1 MSHLIYF
8 PYGIKNAFMLKE
20 YIHYFPITENEQE
33 AKVFNGT
40 VVVILND
47 YTYNETQHSELIK
60 YRLSNNL
67 RTKLI
72 IDRTDEILTSDKL
85 DEFVPIFK
93 LCDPEN
99 VLLINLRIANF
110 KNTLCDFIVPY
121 NNLIVDGY
129 ELHAAKFILDN
140 KIYVDSTPVK
150 ERPLCL
156 NVLLSKLK
164 SRTVRFVT
172 AYRLY
177 HAGLLENAV
186 ASLLVTPEHTE
197 YLKEAFPEYYS
208 EGFFDCIAKKRGPID
223 GAAVFTTED
232 DGTMSCGTAYPFS
245 HEIFKNSS
253 VSYIS
258 ETYDIYHPSDY
269 EGPVNQPILITEKT
283 WRPIMSKHPFII
295 QAIPGTLDELKKL
308 GYQSF
313 SSIID
318 ESYNSYIKHNWSH
331 IDDTIIAAKELL
343 SKIPTHSEQIQE
355 IVDFNYNHFLT
366 RAKRQIVQIESY
378 LYDFIVK

>member
-1 MSHLIYF
+1 MNYLIF
-8 PYGIKNAFMLKE
+8 SPPGITNALLLTQ
-20 YIHYFPITENEQE
+20 YIQHFSITDNAEK
-33 AKVFNGT
+33 AKLFSGT
-40 VVVILND
+40 VVIVLND
-47 YTYNETQHSELIK
+47 YTYKQSNHTELIK
-60 YRLSNNL
+60 YRISNNL

-72 IDRTDEILTSDKL
+72 IDRTDEILTSEQYA
-85 DEFVPIFK
+85 EFVPIFD
-93 LCDPEN
+93 LCDREN
-99 VLLINLRIANF
+99 VLLINLKIANY
-110 KNTLCDFIVPY
+110 KNTHCDFYVPY
-121 NNLIVDGY
+121 NNLTVNAY
-129 ELHAAKFILDN
+129 ELHAARHILD
-140 KIYVDSTPVK
+140 KKLYVDSTPVSK
-150 ERPLCL
+150 RPICL

-164 SRTVRFVT
+164 SRKVRFII
-172 AYRLY
+172 AHRLY

-258 ETYDIYHPSDY
+258 ETYDVYEPSDY
-269 EGPVNQPILITEKT
+269 EGPTNHPILITEKT
-283 WRPIMSKHPFII
+283 WRPIMSRHPFII
-295 QAIPGTLDELKKL
+295 QAIPETLDELKNL

-318 ESYNSYIKHNWSH
+318 ESYNTYTKHDWSH
-331 IDDTIIAAKELL
+331 IDNTIAAAKELL
-343 SKIPTHSEQIQE
+343 NKIPTHHAQIQE

-366 RAKRQIVQIESY
+366 RAKQQIVQIESY

>member
-1 MSHLIYF
+1 MNHLIYF
-8 PYGIKNAFMLKE
+8 PPGLKNAFMLKQ
-20 YIHYFPITENEQE
+20 YIHYFPVTENEQE
-33 AKVFNGT
+33 AKAFNDT

-47 YTYNETQHSELIK
+47 YTYNDPQHSELIK
-60 YRLSNNL
+60 YRISNNL
-67 RTKLI
+67 RTKVI
-72 IDRTDEILTSDKL
+72 IDRTDEILISDKL
-85 DEFVPIFK
+85 DEFVPIFN
-93 LCDPEN
+93 LCATQD
-99 VLLINLRIANF
+99 VLLINLQIANF
-110 KNTLCDFIVPY
+110 ENSDCNFPIPY
-121 NNLIVDGY
+121 NNLKVNAY

-140 KIYVDSTPVK
+140 KLYVDSTPVK

-164 SRTVRFVT
+164 SRTVRYVT

-186 ASLLVTPEHTE
+186 ASLLVTPEHAE

-208 EGFFDCIAKKRGPID
+208 ESFFDCIAKKRGPID
-223 GAAVFTTED
+223 GAATLTTEE

-258 ETYDIYHPSDY
+258 ETYDIYYPSDY
-269 EGPVNQPILITEKT
+269 EGPINHPILITEKT

-318 ESYNSYIKHNWSH
+318 ESYNNYTKHDWSH
-331 IDDTIIAAKELL
+331 IDSTIMAAKELL
-343 SKIPTHSEQIQE
+343 NKIPTHSDQIQE